1 VKSYGGEGMNYVSV
15 KYTFEEMM
23 YVTKVLKERLLK
35 NLEEDEKEICMKII
49 DKSEMAMEY
58 KSMSL
63 VPWSC

>member
-1 VKSYGGEGMNYVSV
+1 
-15 KYTFEEMM
+15 M